1 MEFEEGDALT
11 AENVSVEGTTTSEG
25 WHVRTKLG
33 PCQSKILHMYRM
45 YVLTL

>member
-11 AENVSVEGTTTSEG
+11 VENVSVEGTITSEG

-33 PCQSKILHMYRM
+33 PARVRYYTCRM
-45 YVLTL
+45 YTLTL